1 MKTIYTFLLILL
13 ISISSYAQKETTV
26 NKKTGMLTSGIT
38 SDTQTFSIN
47 KVYPNPVKD
56 FVTIELQSEL
66 SGAVKVSLFNILGS
80 EVKKWDEFFLNEG
93 DQKLKIDLSS
103 IINGVY
109 ILKISTSDQVRTQ
122 LLKKN

>member
-80 EVKKWDEFFLNEG
+80 EVKKWDEFFLNVG

-109 ILKISTSDQVRTQ
+109 ILKISMSDQVRTQ
-122 LLKKN
+122 LLKKS